1 MGSTI
6 IYEQVKGTAKYS
18 VSFGGNPSSISN
30 QEIKE
35 PLTAYNIAR
44 ELQQRGVIPEVSRSI
59 SFHSGEGCCIEDTR
73 FERLTFERLEELMVN
88 EDLPSIRHWIKKK
101 SYSK

>member
-44 ELQQRGVIPEVSRSI
+44 ELQQRGGFNSRPI
-59 SFHSGEGCCIEDTR
+59 R
-73 FERLTFERLEELMVN
+73 RLVY
-88 EDLPSIRHWIKKK
+88 
-101 SYSK
+101 YSSSL